1 MVPQTAEPGK
11 LSLKTPTG
19 EITTKTPITFTE
31 PIDLESLSPTPVKP
45 GSVLTI
51 KGEYLNLILEVI
63 FPNEVIVPKANFK
76 FQNRKEIQVV
86 VHE

>member
-1 MVPQTAEPGK
+1 M
-11 LSLKTPTG
+11 
-19 EITTKTPITFTE
+19 
-31 PIDLESLSPTPVKP
+31 KP

-86 VHE
+86 VPEEAQTVNSLFLILPLKIKKLSPTGYIQMY